1 VEQIWLI
8 AALWLG
14 LAVLAVFVAHLVRL
28 PASVC
33 EIAIG
38 AVAPLIVGP
47 WLGWGLLSPTIPWI
61 VFLAGAGSLVLTFLA
76 GTELDPTV
84 LRATWRE
91 ALLVGFVGCATPL
104 LGVAAMAHFLL
115 GWRPESCWVAGV
127 ALSTG
132 SVSVVYTI
140 LLELGL
146 SHTGLGQGLLAS
158 SYVSNLSSAVALAV
172 ILTPFTLRSAILL
185 AACLAAG
192 LLAPS
197 VSSRVLGKLRSRAA
211 QPDVRYLL
219 FLLFGLGGLSV
230 WAGSELVLPAYV
242 MGMALSGLVGRN
254 SGLIHNLRVMTFS
267 ILTPFY
273 FLRAGTLVQIPA
285 LAAMPWLFAALLA
298 AKLLA
303 KLVGVL
309 PALSVFS
316 YSRKESVYCG
326 LMLSTGLMLGTVIAT
341 SGLSRGLVDATQY
354 SHIVAAVVLSAV
366 VPVTIAN
373 VFFLPK
379 HLLPESKRGGWRRRP
394 RKTQVLSG
402 PGPAGSP
409 AGGP

>member
-1 VEQIWLI
+1 VEQVWLI

-14 LAVLAVFVAHLVRL
+14 LALLAVFFAHLLRL
-28 PASVC
+28 PTPVC
-33 EIAIG
+33 EIAVG
-38 AVAPLIVGP
+38 AVAPLVVGP
-47 WLGWGLLSPTIPWI
+47 WLGWNLLNPSIPWI
-61 VFLAGAGSLVLTFLA
+61 VFLAGSGSLLLTFLA

-91 ALLVGFVGCATPL
+91 AVLVGFVGCAVPL
-104 LGVAAMAHFLL
+104 VGVAAVAHFLL
-115 GWRPESCWVAGV
+115 GWRMESSWVAAV

-140 LLELGL
+140 MTEMGL
-146 SHTGLGQGLLAS
+146 SHTGLGQGLLAT
-158 SYVSNLSSAVALAV
+158 SYVNNLFSAIALAA
-172 ILTPFTLRSAILL
+172 ILTPFTVRTAILL
-185 AACLAAG
+185 AACVVAG

-197 VSSRVLGKLRSRAA
+197 VSSRVLGRLRSRAA

-254 SGLIHNLRVMTFS
+254 STLIRHLRVMTFS

-273 FLRAGTLVQIPA
+273 FLRAGTQVHIPA
-285 LAAMPWLFAALLA
+285 LAAVPWLFVALLG
-298 AKLLA
+298 AKLLS

-309 PALSVFS
+309 PALRVFD
-316 YSRKESVYCG
+316 YSRREGTYCG

-341 SGLSRGLVDATQY
+341 SGLNRGLVDATQY
-354 SHIVAAVVLSAV
+354 SHIVAAVIASAV

-373 VFFLPK
+373 TFFAPR
-379 HLLPESKRGGWRRRP
+379 HLMPDSEQLGSRRGEKRRRHL
-394 RKTQVLSG
+394 VG
-402 PGPAGSP
+402 
-409 AGGP
+409 

>member
-1 VEQIWLI
+1 VEQVWLI

-14 LAVLAVFVAHLVRL
+14 LALLAVFAAHLLHL
-28 PASVC
+28 PTSVC
-33 EIAIG
+33 EIAVG
-38 AVAPLIVGP
+38 ALAPLVVGP
-47 WLGWGLLSPTIPWI
+47 WLGWNLLSPSIPWI
-61 VFLAGAGSLVLTFLA
+61 VFLAGSGSLLLTFLA

-91 ALLVGFVGCATPL
+91 AVLVGFAGCAAPL
-104 LGVAAMAHFLL
+104 AGVAVVAHLLL
-115 GWRPESCWVAGV
+115 GWRMESAWVAGV

-140 LLELGL
+140 LTEMGL

-158 SYVSNLSSAVALAV
+158 SYVNNLFSAIALAA
-172 ILTPFTLRSAILL
+172 ILTPFTSRTAILL
-185 AACLAAG
+185 AACVVAG

-197 VSSRVLGKLRSRAA
+197 VSSRVLGRLRSRAA

-254 SGLIHNLRVMTFS
+254 STLIHHLRVMTFS

-273 FLRAGTLVQIPA
+273 FLRAGTQVHIPA
-285 LAAMPWLFAALLA
+285 LAAIPWLFAALLA
-298 AKLLA
+298 AKLLS

-309 PALSVFS
+309 PALRVFD
-316 YSRKESVYCG
+316 YSRKESAYCG

-341 SGLSRGLVDATQY
+341 SGLNRGLVDATQY
-354 SHIVAAVVLSAV
+354 SHIVAAVIASAV

-373 VFFLPK
+373 TFFAPK
-379 HLLPESKRGGWRRRP
+379 HLLPESGPGGARGGARRGETP
-394 RKTQVLSG
+394 RRHLVG
-402 PGPAGSP
+402 
-409 AGGP
+409 